1 MPPMPKG
8 QRSPDRQPRSA
19 RDAPSRLDEL
29 TIGASSAEVRRAS
42 EWLDA
47 ACRRRGVPQGLAE
60 RLALCLHE
68 ALANVIVHG
77 GGSARAA
84 PIGVILEIKP
94 DTHGLQ
100 AGVTVSDSGPA
111 FNPLSVAQAPLPA
124 SLDEAAI
131 GGLGLVMIR
140 RCADWLDYRREGGL
154 NHFTFGARLER
165 AAPAPGSAR
174 FARGPDRRVAR
185 VAVEQERRRGHRR
198 SEAIQWVPLFRNASQ
213 RDLAGALADCEVL
226 PLAAGE
232 TLLRAGEPNRNVY
245 ILLSGK
251 LIVHLGTEPGA
262 DTGIDF
268 DILPGECIG
277 ELSAIDGKPI
287 SALVRAASDVRVLR
301 LDSGVFWGR
310 VMRLDGVAENLMMTL
325 TARMRRASD
334 KALALQREQL
344 ELKHLRKELE
354 VARQLQAS
362 MLPLQ
367 RPLFPGRQ
375 DIEVCGLMEPASKV
389 GGDLF
394 DAFFVDDRTLFVCIG
409 DVSGHG
415 IAAALFMV
423 RAIGLLRALAM
434 ETVAPEK
441 LLETLNDRL
450 CIGNDANLF
459 LTLFCGFLDVPS
471 GRFVYSNGGH
481 CAPMVGRGRDADLL
495 PLPRGI
501 LVGAA
506 SGRRYA
512 SLERHL
518 EIGETLLCYTD
529 GVTEAESRAGVPF
542 SEEGCLEA
550 LRRGGS
556 TPLPGILDA
565 LHERVVDHTGS
576 RVMADDCT
584 MLAVRRLAPER

>member
-1 MPPMPKG
+1 MPKG
-8 QRSPDRQPRSA
+8 QRSPERQARSVPQA
-19 RDAPSRLDEL
+19 DSRLDEL
-29 TIGASSAEVRRAS
+29 TLGASVAEVRRAL

-47 ACRRRGVPQGLAE
+47 ACRRRRVPQALAE

-68 ALANVIVHG
+68 ALANIIAHG
-77 GGSARAA
+77 GTAAAA
-84 PIGVILEIKP
+84 PIGVV
-94 DTHGLQ
+94 LQ
-100 AGVTVSDSGPA
+100 VAPGRDVEAGVTVSDAGPE
-111 FNPLSVAQAPLPA
+111 FNPLSVAQAPLPGA
-124 SLDEAAI
+124 LDEATP

-140 RCADWLDYRREGGL
+140 RCADFLDYRREGAL
-154 NHFTFGARLER
+154 NHFTFGVRLER
-165 AAPAPGSAR
+165 AATGPESAR
-174 FARGPDRRVAR
+174 FGRGPDRRVAKIA
-185 VAVEQERRRGHRR
+185 VAQERRRGHRR
-198 SEAIQWVPLFRNASQ
+198 SEAIRWVPLFRSASQ
-213 RDLAGALADCEVL
+213 HDLGAALADCEVL
-226 PLAAGE
+226 LLPAGE
-232 TLLRAGEPNRNVY
+232 TLLRAGEPNRNVF

-262 DTGIDF
+262 DAGIEF

-287 SALVRAASDVRVLR
+287 SARVRAASDARVLR

-310 VMRLDGVAENLMMTL
+310 LMRLDGVAENLMITL
-325 TARMRRASD
+325 TERMRRASD

-367 RPLFPGRQ
+367 RPLFPGRS
-375 DIEVCGLMEPASKV
+375 DIEACGLMEPASKV

-423 RAIGLLRALAM
+423 RAIGLLRMLAM
-434 ETVAPEK
+434 ETIQPEK

-471 GRFVYSNGGH
+471 GRFVYANGGH
-481 CAPMVGRGRDADLL
+481 CAPMVANGGDTGFL
-495 PLPRGI
+495 PLPKGI

-512 SLERHL
+512 SMQRDLA
-518 EIGETLLCYTD
+518 IGETLLCYTD
-529 GVTEAESRAGVPF
+529 GVTEAENAAGIPF
-542 SEEGCLEA
+542 SEDGCLEA
-550 LRRGGS
+550 LRGGGEI
-556 TPLPGILDA
+556 PLPDLLDS
-565 LHERVVDHTGS
+565 LHDKVVAHTGS
-576 RVMADDCT
+576 KVMADDCT
-584 MLAVRRLAPER
+584 MLAVRRLAPEC